1 MSPAKHGDNIMIYN
15 HKTAS
20 QTCNEHMQKQPF
32 WKCLRCWT
40 LWSKP
45 KTWLSWGHRLEWW
58 FSMSNRQMY
67 TQVWPFD
74 PLPFINTLPLW
85 LPPVR
90 VSNGSNQLLS
100 ARARNP
106 QTVSQHSTLYP
117 MRCISSGWMRNP
129 SVEPEIW
136 WWNHFWR
143 RNHRFQ
149 RLHLRIALYHVFLTA
164 ILSKFG

>member
-1 MSPAKHGDNIMIYN
+1 MLDILGIILWEHGGYTVSIVRWG
-15 HKTAS
+15 S
-20 QTCNEHMQKQPF
+20 TCENPTCKNNLLESVFDVEQ
-32 WKCLRCWT
+32 T

-136 WWNHFWR
+136 WWNHFLKAKPP
-143 RNHRFQ
+143 F
-149 RLHLRIALYHVFLTA
+149 
-164 ILSKFG
+164 SKITS